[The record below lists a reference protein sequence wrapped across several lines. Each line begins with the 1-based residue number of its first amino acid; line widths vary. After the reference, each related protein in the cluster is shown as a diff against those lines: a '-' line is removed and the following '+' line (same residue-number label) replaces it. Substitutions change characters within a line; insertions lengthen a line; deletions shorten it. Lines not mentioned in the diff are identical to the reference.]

1 MREAYCVYMDLKQRS
16 FEVWDIALHPYP
28 SGSLRRAGV
37 IHDTDDLE
45 RVELFLPL
53 QVVERI

>member
-1 MREAYCVYMDLKQRS
+1 MYMDLKQRS